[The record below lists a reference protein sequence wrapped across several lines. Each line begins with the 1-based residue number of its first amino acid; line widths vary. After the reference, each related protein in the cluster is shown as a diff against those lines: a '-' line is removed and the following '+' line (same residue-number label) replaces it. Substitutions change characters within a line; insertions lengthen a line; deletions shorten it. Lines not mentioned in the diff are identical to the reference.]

1 MKPVMKESGE
11 TPVARRVVA
20 EERRRRV
27 EELLR
32 RQAVASLS
40 EVMEVTGASE
50 ATTRRDLVLL
60 ERLGLLARTRGGAR
74 AVQRHSTLEEEF
86 EIRQS
91 RDRRE
96 KRLIAQRAAELIED
110 GTTLFLTDGTTT
122 YALAQ
127 CLVHRHLT
135 VVTGALNIAQLLASS
150 AGIEVIVV
158 GGELRATSFGTTGP
172 LSVDTIRSL
181 HADVTFI
188 GPDGVTIDGGVR
200 TFSLDDAASFRAMS
214 ESSSRTVVLASPA
227 KIGFPA
233 RVRVIDWPQVDTLV
247 AAPLPAEFTESLG
260 QRGVEVLPAT

>member
-1 MKPVMKESGE
+1 M
-11 TPVARRVVA
+11 
-20 EERRRRV
+20 
-27 EELLR
+27 
-32 RQAVASLS
+32 
-40 EVMEVTGASE
+40 TGASE
-50 ATTRRDLVLL
+50 ATARRDLVLL

-96 KRLIAQRAAELIED
+96 KRLIGQRAAELVDD
-110 GTTLFLTDGTTT
+110 GMTLFLTDGTSA

-135 VVTGALNIAQLLASS
+135 VITGALNIAQLLAGS

-158 GGELRATSFGTTGP
+158 GGRLRATSFGTTGP

-181 HADVTFI
+181 HADVAFI
-188 GPDGVTIDGGVR
+188 GADGVTVEGGVR
-200 TFSLDDAASFRAMS
+200 DFSLDDAASARAMS

-227 KIGFPA
+227 KIGFAA
-233 RVRVIDWPQVDTLV
+233 RVRVVDWPSVETLV
-247 AAPLPAEFTESLG
+247 AATLPPEFAESLG
-260 QRGVEVLPAT
+260 RCGVDVAYAG